1 MARAQ
6 GLEPQ
11 PAVLETVMLPLHQA
25 RIYKAQLE
33 HNAGLEP
40 ATSNLEDLR
49 PTNWTNHAINDS
61 LLYVPLISFI
71 FYCIYIITKI
81 FIKIN

>member
-25 RIYKAQLE
+25 RMYKAQLMM

-40 ATSNLEDLR
+40 TTSNLEDLR
-49 PTNWTNHAINDS
+49 PTNWTNHA
-61 LLYVPLISFI
+61 LRLYCCL
-71 FYCIYIITKI
+71 CL
-81 FIKIN
+81 

>member
-1 MARAQ
+1 
-6 GLEPQ
+6 
-11 PAVLETVMLPLHQA
+11 
-25 RIYKAQLE
+25 
-33 HNAGLEP
+33 
-40 ATSNLEDLR
+40 
-49 PTNWTNHAINDS
+49 